1 LHHPCT
7 QAPNRPLSSHY
18 RRAHTIVTSDQM
30 PSLSHMQ
37 LSSTWFYSWHS
48 GSSTHG
54 LYLQHNSDP
63 VCSQGPPSSLTRYNT
78 PRPHSINRRIHH
90 IPSPP
95 RPFPFLSCAS
105 RSPIED
111 TRLFFLSFVKLVKMR
126 KKKNHKSDATNE
138 KQMERRRQ
146 EEKKRE
152 MQ

>member
-1 LHHPCT
+1 
-7 QAPNRPLSSHY
+7 
-18 RRAHTIVTSDQM
+18 M
-30 PSLSHMQ
+30 
-37 LSSTWFYSWHS
+37 
-48 GSSTHG
+48 
-54 LYLQHNSDP
+54 
-63 VCSQGPPSSLTRYNT
+63 
-78 PRPHSINRRIHH
+78 NRRIHH

-95 RPFPFLSCAS
+95 RPVPFRSCAS